1 MAGELFPTCPS
12 AGSCPVQETLQT
24 SHGGHFAPLLRHR
37 LCRSKRLECC
47 ALLARHLRVCDGFPN
62 KVYGKKRAG
71 NSFGSFGL
79 WTAHRSARRARKSAC
94 PKTGLT
100 IASGSAVPCFASTL
114 NSPSGNH
121 GPLCSFIGK
130 HLRTRRPLWG
140 DSLPPSR
147 CPRVQAHPIE
157 IGASPWVPDAFSPAS
172 FPRNGR
178 PIPRSLQAARQT
190 L

>member
-1 MAGELFPTCPS
+1 MPRPRNATNQPRRAFRAS
-12 AGSCPVQETLQT
+12 IAS
-24 SHGGHFAPLLRHR
+24 SPLSLKTARILRVTRRHR
-37 LCRSKRLECC
+37 
-47 ALLARHLRVCDGFPN
+47 RVCDGFPN